1 MTKKE
6 TTTRKR
12 LTPEQ
17 KQDIVNNKGKVS
29 GADLAKKHNVA
40 IATIYNTWKKGTKKV
55 KKAAV
60 AKKVAKKSV
69 NPNQNRIDF
78 CKRWINLLQSE
89 VKRLENEPDLLKQ
102 AEATLAKII
111 G

>member
-1 MTKKE
+1 MAKE
-6 TTTRKR
+6 ETAKRKR

-17 KQDIVNNKGKVS
+17 KQDIVNSKGKVS

-40 IATIYNTWKKGTKKV
+40 LATIYNTWKKGAKKV
-55 KKAAV
+55 KKASA
-60 AKKVAKKSV
+60 AKKTTQKSL

-78 CKRWINLLQSE
+78 CKRWIGLLQAE
-89 VKRLENEPDLLKQ
+89 VKRLESEPDLLKQ
-102 AEATLAKII
+102 AEATLSKII